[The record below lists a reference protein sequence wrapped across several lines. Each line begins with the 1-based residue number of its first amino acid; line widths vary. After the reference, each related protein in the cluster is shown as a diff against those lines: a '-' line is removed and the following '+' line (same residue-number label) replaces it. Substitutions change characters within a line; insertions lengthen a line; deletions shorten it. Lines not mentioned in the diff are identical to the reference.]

1 MERRVVVTGMGV
13 ISPVGNDVESFWKA
27 LKAGVC
33 GIGFIEDFPTE
44 GLPVKIAARIKDFR
58 GEDYGMDRA
67 FLRKQDKFVQFGMA
81 AAWQAVTQ
89 SGLCAAGEGKNI
101 DPFRFGVY
109 VGSGIGG
116 LETQCRECAK
126 MAEDPTGQW
135 ISPLYVPTVISNM
148 AAGQIAIRFG
158 AQGPCIDVVTACATS
173 TNAIGEAYRAIRHG
187 YADAVIAGGCENM
200 TTPIGIAGFTN
211 AKALSRAE
219 DPMYASL
226 PFSADRKGFVMG
238 DGGAVLVL
246 EELGHAQAR
255 GAEILGEMVGYGNT
269 CDAYH
274 ATAPRPDG
282 QTQAMCIRMALE
294 QAGFDPAADKVYVN
308 AHGTG
313 TRLNDL
319 AETNAC
325 KLALGDSARKARISS
340 VKSMTGHMFGAAG
353 AAEAIATLLT
363 LRTGIVTPTIHLDNP
378 DPECDLD
385 YTPNAAVEDGDITLG
400 ISNSFGF
407 GGHDACIAFRR
418 YGD

>member
-1 MERRVVVTGMGV
+1 MIGV
-13 ISPVGNDVESFWKA
+13 GA
-27 LKAGVC
+27 LPGELPGLDGV
-33 GIGFIEDFPTE
+33 
-44 GLPVKIAARIKDFR
+44 
-58 GEDYGMDRA
+58 
-67 FLRKQDKFVQFGMA
+67 
-81 AAWQAVTQ
+81 
-89 SGLCAAGEGKNI
+89 S
-101 DPFRFGVY
+101 
-109 VGSGIGG
+109 
-116 LETQCRECAK
+116 
-126 MAEDPTGQW
+126 
-135 ISPLYVPTVISNM
+135 
-148 AAGQIAIRFG
+148 
-158 AQGPCIDVVTACATS
+158 
-173 TNAIGEAYRAIRHG
+173 
-187 YADAVIAGGCENM
+187 
-200 TTPIGIAGFTN
+200 
-211 AKALSRAE
+211 
-219 DPMYASL
+219 
-226 PFSADRKGFVMG
+226 
-238 DGGAVLVL
+238 
-246 EELGHAQAR
+246 GHAQAR

-282 QTQAMCIRMALE
+282 QTQAMCILMALE